1 MINIMVVDDHFLIR
15 TGLTRML
22 NEQKGIRVIAEA
34 ESGEQA
40 LELAREQ
47 EPDIVLMDVRMPGMG
62 GLDATRRLVKQYEGI
77 KIIVLTV
84 CEEEPFPSRMLRA
97 GAVGYLTKGADMEEM
112 LRAIRVVQAGQRY
125 ISPRIAQQM
134 ALRPYNGNEDTPL
147 DLLSSRELQVMM
159 MIVSCKKVQE
169 ISDQLCVSPKTVN
182 TYRYRIFDKLQV
194 NSDVELTLL
203 ALRHGMLDA
212 DMAV

>member
-1 MINIMVVDDHFLIR
+1 MINVMVVDDHYLIR
-15 TGLTRML
+15 TGLSRML
-22 NEQKGIRVIAEA
+22 NEQKGIQVIAEA

-40 LELAREQ
+40 LELARQQ

-77 KIIVLTV
+77 KVIVLTV
-84 CEEEPFPSRMLRA
+84 CAEEPFPSRMLKA
-97 GAVGYLTKGADMEEM
+97 GAAGYLTKGADLEEM

-125 ISPRIAQQM
+125 ISSPIAQQM
-134 ALRPYNGNEDTPL
+134 ALRPYNGIEDSPL

-159 MIVSCKKVQE
+159 MIVHCKKVQD

-194 NSDVELTLL
+194 TSDVELTLL

-212 DMAV
+212 DMAI